1 MSRSVRRG
9 SVSPG
14 SKELFAMKM
23 KGLQDFKVRV
33 SRIVKDYLIAN
44 DYEDFVSRIN
54 ELEPK
59 KSEIE
64 QIPKILM
71 SISFDRNDN
80 ERKVVSDL
88 IVKLVMNK
96 VIKEKDLGMG
106 FSLLLSQVPDLRLDV
121 PNVVQYLEYFV
132 DSFVNN
138 KVLKYGDS
146 SKFVEV
152 LSIYSG
158 SNPRKT
164 IKKIV
169 EKIIK
174 NYFVSGE
181 LEECQRAIE
190 EINDTN
196 LYPLVVK
203 YVVSLSFDF
212 GASQRELV
220 SQLFAKVVDD
230 HVETKFIQQKHLGE
244 GFILLLNNAEDLS
257 KDVPEVF
264 DYLSFFIARA
274 ISDESLPRSFVKN
287 SAEKTTNDALIVAT
301 FTIQGT
307 RKRRPAHPH
316 GKQHGETALRL
327 GNQHRRSGRD
337 QVGR

>member
-230 HVETKFIQQKHLGE
+230 HVETKFIQ
-244 GFILLLNNAEDLS
+244 FFFNSDNIDFWIL
-257 KDVPEVF
+257 K
-264 DYLSFFIARA
+264 
-274 ISDESLPRSFVKN
+274 
-287 SAEKTTNDALIVAT
+287 
-301 FTIQGT
+301 
-307 RKRRPAHPH
+307 
-316 GKQHGETALRL
+316 
-327 GNQHRRSGRD
+327 
-337 QVGR
+337 